1 MLLSNSNMNYDQMRR
16 VVLEYV
22 LSIDDFTQYNS
33 ILSGVAQLLVSKQ
46 LAKDTEYYSSPYM
59 KSTPE
64 LTNIDADLVNEIVW
78 DLIIE
83 RVLSI
88 GANKGNSS
96 WPFLRLTR
104 YGKTLAN
111 TSETVIIHDVDGMMN
126 LLKSNVPNCDSVI
139 LSYFGECLETYRINQ
154 LLSSSVML
162 GCATEKLICLLYDAY
177 YFWLLRSKGENNREV
192 ANLKN
197 AKSKSISRQFELLTA
212 SIKSHKEELEPL
224 LFEDYDLCK
233 YRSGSTICT
242 HF

>member
-1 MLLSNSNMNYDQMRR
+1 
-16 VVLEYV
+16 
-22 LSIDDFTQYNS
+22 
-33 ILSGVAQLLVSKQ
+33 
-46 LAKDTEYYSSPYM
+46 
-59 KSTPE
+59 
-64 LTNIDADLVNEIVW
+64 
-78 DLIIE
+78 
-83 RVLSI
+83 
-88 GANKGNSS
+88 
-96 WPFLRLTR
+96 
-104 YGKTLAN
+104 
-111 TSETVIIHDVDGMMN
+111 MN

-224 LFEDYDLCK
+224 LFEDYDLLVNSLFTIIRKNRNDAGHPTGKKISRDELQPMIYVFIRYCK
-233 YRSGSTICT
+233 KVYEYISLFSNPD
-242 HF
+242 